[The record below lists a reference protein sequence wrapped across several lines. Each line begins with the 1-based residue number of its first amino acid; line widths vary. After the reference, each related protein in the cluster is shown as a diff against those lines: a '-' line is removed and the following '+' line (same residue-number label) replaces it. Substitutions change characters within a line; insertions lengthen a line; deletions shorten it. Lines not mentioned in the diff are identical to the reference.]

1 MCLQRKLPIVK
12 LQLLIV
18 NDKRVQISAF
28 HSMADLHIRDKVRS
42 IIKGK
47 VDSEN
52 TTQDEEELL
61 PGNNFYV
68 SLLCFFSF
76 YKGQWFQVY

>member
-18 NDKRVQISAF
+18 NDNRVQISVF
-28 HSMADLHIRDKVRS
+28 HGMADLHIRHKVRS
-42 IIKGK
+42 IIKVK

-61 PGNNFYV
+61 PGN
-68 SLLCFFSF
+68 
-76 YKGQWFQVY
+76 

>member
-1 MCLQRKLPIVK
+1 MNSKTSTALNNVCLQRILPIVK

-28 HSMADLHIRDKVRS
+28 RDMADLHIPNKVRS
-42 IIKGK
+42 IIKAK

-61 PGNNFYV
+61 PGN
-68 SLLCFFSF
+68 
-76 YKGQWFQVY
+76 

>member
-1 MCLQRKLPIVK
+1 
-12 LQLLIV
+12 
-18 NDKRVQISAF
+18 
-28 HSMADLHIRDKVRS
+28 MADLHIRDKVRS
-42 IIKGK
+42 IIKAK

-68 SLLCFFSF
+68 SLLCFFFFLQRSMVSSVLRKIYARVNIHIHVQEF
-76 YKGQWFQVY
+76 KD